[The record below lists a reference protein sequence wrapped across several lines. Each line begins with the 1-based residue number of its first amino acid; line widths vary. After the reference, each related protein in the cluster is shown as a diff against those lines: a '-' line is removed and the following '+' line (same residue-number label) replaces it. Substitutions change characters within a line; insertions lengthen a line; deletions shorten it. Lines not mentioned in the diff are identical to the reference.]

1 MGLDGM
7 APVVYC
13 IYRLFRTICGIPSRT
28 GCSGPT
34 AVDSGGRVVG
44 QSQLAG
50 LACIPQEIE
59 MSLAHRLRQYLES
72 EGIGYET
79 LAHARTLTSSRSAQ
93 AAHVSGE
100 RLVKSVILHHELGYV
115 VAVAPSTHRVELD
128 TLQDLLKLRLGLA
141 AENEIAKLFDD
152 CEIGAIP
159 PVGAAYGLAVIIDES
174 VAHLPEVYFEG
185 GDHATL
191 VRVTGDA
198 FQRLMKDARP
208 SRFSH
213 HA

>member
-1 MGLDGM
+1 
-7 APVVYC
+7 
-13 IYRLFRTICGIPSRT
+13 
-28 GCSGPT
+28 
-34 AVDSGGRVVG
+34 
-44 QSQLAG
+44 
-50 LACIPQEIE
+50 

-100 RLVKSVILHHELGYV
+100 RMVKSVILHHELGYV

>member
-1 MGLDGM
+1 M
-7 APVVYC
+7 
-13 IYRLFRTICGIPSRT
+13 
-28 GCSGPT
+28 
-34 AVDSGGRVVG
+34 VG
-44 QSQLAG
+44 KFQLAA
-50 LACIPQEIE
+50 LARIPQEIT
-59 MSLAHRLRQYLES
+59 MSLAHRLRRYLES

-79 LAHARTLTSSRSAQ
+79 LEHPRTLTSSRSAQ

-100 RLVKSVILHHELGYV
+100 LLVKSVILHHELGYV

-128 TLQDLLKLRLGLA
+128 TLQGLLNQRLALA
-141 AENEIAKLFDD
+141 TENEIAELFDD

-174 VAHLPEVYFEG
+174 VAHLADVYFEG

-191 VRVTGDA
+191 VRVTGGA
-198 FQRLMKDARP
+198 FRRSMKDARP
-208 SRFSH
+208 FRFSR